1 YNTYG
6 PTEATV
12 AISAIEITQ
21 EVLKSVQRLPIGYV
35 KEDTQ
40 IYIMEG
46 MSKLPTGEIGE
57 IVIAGPSVSKGYL
70 NNPVKTAEAFFQL
83 DGVPAYRTGDAGKLV
98 DNLLQYEGRLDFQ
111 IKLHGYRIE
120 LEEVDHHLTNVSYVK
135 QAVVVPKYQG
145 NKVQQ

>member
-1 YNTYG
+1 MVNIYQSTAHVLFCGEELPKPTAEKLAARFPTAHIYNTYG

-46 MSKLPTGEIGE
+46 MSKL
-57 IVIAGPSVSKGYL
+57 
-70 NNPVKTAEAFFQL
+70 
-83 DGVPAYRTGDAGKLV
+83 R
-98 DNLLQYEGRLDFQ
+98 R
-111 IKLHGYRIE
+111 
-120 LEEVDHHLTNVSYVK
+120 
-135 QAVVVPKYQG
+135 
-145 NKVQQ
+145 